1 MAMKQRSF
9 ASVGLNGVDFA
20 SHGRL
25 TRKAKFL
32 IQMNEIV
39 PWAALCALIE
49 PYYPKPGNGRPPIG
63 LERMLRIHFLQ
74 LWFDLADEACE
85 EALYDTALFREFAM
99 IDLGEERVPDATSLL
114 RFRRLLETHGLGEA
128 IFARVNAL
136 LAERGLKVSGGTMV
150 DATIIA
156 APSSTKNADQARDPE
171 MHQTKKG
178 NQWHHGMKLHIGADT
193 QSGLIHSAAS
203 TPANVHDS
211 QMLPELLHGEET
223 RLYGDTA
230 YAGQKDTL
238 KEIAPKAKDFTN
250 ERARRNAPLTDA
262 QKAKNK
268 TKSAVR
274 AAVEHPFLYIKRIW
288 GYAKTRYRG
297 IAKNHNRLITMCALF
312 NLRKANVMLT
322 G

>member
-25 TRKAKFL
+25 TSKAKFL

-39 PWAALCALIE
+39 PWAALCAVIE

-74 LWFDLADEACE
+74 LWFDLADQACE

-203 TPANVHDS
+203 TAANVHDS

-262 QKAKNK
+262 QKAKNQA
-268 TKSAVR
+268 KSAVR

-288 GYAKTRYRG
+288 GYANTRYRG